1 MTANPFDIL
10 VGFATLGGDSLAML
24 MVLAGALFGVV
35 VGAIPGLTTAAAI
48 AIVLPITFYMEPL
61 AGLVLLYVIGKAGRY
76 GGSIA
81 AILFNTPG
89 TSAAAATQI
98 DGHPLARQGKAGKA
112 IKVGTFASVS
122 GDLFGDMLLI
132 CFSALI
138 ATWTLRLGP
147 PEYFAIYMMA
157 FVVIGSVVSES
168 VLKGLLSA
176 VSGILIAMIGLD
188 FISGANRLTFGV
200 TNLMS
205 GLSLV
210 PVLIGVFV
218 VSEVLVQAETNAGKG
233 RRLTIAPAPRTRG
246 DRSLEAEDVRRC
258 APVIARSA
266 VYGSLIG
273 MLPGLGSAVACFV
286 AYGEERRR
294 AKRPELWGKGAV
306 EGVAAP
312 EAANNAVSGPAM
324 IPLLTLG
331 IPGSTV
337 GAMMMGVF
345 LVHGIQVGPAIF
357 QQSGDIVYALF
368 AAGLLGILC
377 YGLIGWYLSG
387 LVGGMIAVLPPRL
400 IYPSV
405 LMVGFLATYSVRNS
419 LFDVGVSVV
428 FGLVGY
434 FMRRYGFS
442 PAAFVISFILAPGA
456 EQALRQSLRMSGD
469 DLSIFLQRPIAVVF
483 LCIGV
488 FAVFARSLPWRRI
501 LGREARV

>member
-1 MTANPFDIL
+1 MDIFA
-10 VGFATLGGDSLAML
+10 GFVTLGSDPLAL
-24 MVLAGALFGVV
+24 AMVLAGALFGVV

-98 DGHPLARQGKAGKA
+98 DGHPLALQGKAGKA
-112 IKVGTFASVS
+112 IKVGTFSSAC

-138 ATWTLRLGP
+138 ASWTLRLGP

-176 VSGILIAMIGLD
+176 VFGILIALIGLD
-188 FISGANRLTFGV
+188 FISGANRMTFGV
-200 TNLMS
+200 TDLMG
-205 GLSLV
+205 GLTLV

-218 VSEVLVQAETNAGKG
+218 VSEVLVQAETHAGKG
-233 RRLTIAPAPRTRG
+233 RRLTIAPMPKSAS
-246 DRSLEAEDVRRC
+246 DRNLEREDIRRI
-258 APVIARSA
+258 APVVMRSS
-266 VYGSLIG
+266 VYGSVIG

-294 AKRPELWGKGAV
+294 AKRPELWGKGAI

-345 LVHGIQVGPAIF
+345 LIHGIQVGPTIF
-357 QQSGDIVYALF
+357 TQSGEIIYALF

-377 YGLIGWYLSG
+377 YAVIGWNLSG
-387 LVGGMIAVLPPRL
+387 LVGKMIAILPPRL
-400 IYPSV
+400 IYPTV
-405 LMVGFLATYSVRNS
+405 LMIGFLATYSVRTS

-434 FMRRYGFS
+434 VMRRYGFS

-469 DLSIFLQRPIAVVF
+469 DLGIFFTRPIALVF
-483 LCIGV
+483 FGIGL
-488 FAVFARSLPWRRI
+488 FAFFARSVPWRRL
-501 LGREARV
+501 LGRERAA